1 MTDQLPDD
9 MQCIEIPEPGGP
21 AALKP
26 GRRPV
31 PDAADGEILVRVEAA
46 GVNRPDIVQREGRY
60 PPPPGV
66 TDIPGL
72 EIAGTIAALGG
83 GVSGWNVGDNV
94 IALVAGGGYAE
105 YCAVPAAQALPVP
118 DGLNMVEAAAIP
130 ETFFTVWSNVFDR
143 CALQPGETLL
153 VHGGSSGIGTTAIM
167 LASQLGSHVIATA
180 GSAEKCRACLDLGA
194 ELAINYKERDFVE
207 EVMNHTGGNGA
218 DVVLDMVAGD
228 YIPRNIACMAV
239 SGRLCIIAALGGS
252 KAEVDFRQVF
262 VKRMTITGSTLR
274 ARDTAFKSQIAEN
287 LKSRVWPLFEDGKLK
302 PVIYETLALN
312 DAAEAHRVMEEGRHI
327 GKIVLTI
334 G

>member
-9 MQCIEIPEPGGP
+9 MLCIEIPEPGGP
-21 AALKP
+21 EALRP
-26 GRRPV
+26 GRRAV
-31 PDAADGEILVRVEAA
+31 PNAADGEILVRVEAA

-66 TDIPGL
+66 TDVPGL

-94 IALVAGGGYAE
+94 TALVAGGGYAE
-105 YCAVPAAQALPVP
+105 YCVAPAAQALPVP
-118 DGLNMVEAAAIP
+118 DGLSMVEAAAIP

-194 ELAINYKERDFVE
+194 ELAIDYKEQDFVE

-274 ARDTAFKSQIAEN
+274 ARDTAFKGQIAEN
-287 LKSRVWPLFEDGKLK
+287 LKSRVWPLFKDGKLK
-302 PVIYETLALN
+302 PVIYQTLTLN

>member
-9 MQCIEIPEPGGP
+9 MQCIEIPEPGG
-21 AALKP
+21 AEALKP

-31 PDAADGEILVRVEAA
+31 PNVADDEILVRVEAA

-83 GVSGWNVGDNV
+83 GVSSWNVGDDV

-118 DGLNMVEAAAIP
+118 DGLSMVEAAAIP

-143 CALQPGETLL
+143 CALLPGETLL

-167 LASQLGSHVIATA
+167 LAAQLGSHVIATA
-180 GSAEKCRACLDLGA
+180 GSGEKCQACLDLGA
-194 ELAINYKERDFVE
+194 ELAINYKEQDFVE
-207 EVMNHTGGNGA
+207 EVMNHTDGNGA

-302 PVIYETLALN
+302 PVIYRTLTLN

-334 G
+334 D